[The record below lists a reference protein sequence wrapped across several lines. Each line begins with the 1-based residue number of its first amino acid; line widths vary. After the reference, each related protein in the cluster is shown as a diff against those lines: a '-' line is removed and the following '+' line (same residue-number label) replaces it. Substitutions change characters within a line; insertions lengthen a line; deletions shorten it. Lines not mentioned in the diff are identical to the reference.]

1 MAIVNIRELSRRTTA
16 VLTAVVT
23 TRRPAIIMRNGAPVA
38 AVVPID
44 TETFEDYVLATAPEY
59 VSGMAAVDREI
70 AAGTFTGRPLAEVEA
85 EIAGMADDLTLSGSA
100 PHCAASRLRRI
111 GLGEVTL
118 GGFRERDGDGISVFA
133 TRAPPSVSAERDTSS
148 RRVRARH
155 WLSTTSAG
163 TPSSSASDNVAQLR
177 ETSVIVG
184 LTGTSATSQTDS
196 PPVMMARSPGG
207 VSSITVTDRATL
219 STPRRRRRSRPGS
232 PTT

>member
-85 EIAGMADDLTLSGSA
+85 EIAGM
-100 PHCAASRLRRI
+100 
-111 GLGEVTL
+111 
-118 GGFRERDGDGISVFA
+118 A

>member
-85 EIAGMADDLTLSGSA
+85 EIAGMAD
-100 PHCAASRLRRI
+100 
-111 GLGEVTL
+111 E
-118 GGFRERDGDGISVFA
+118 
-133 TRAPPSVSAERDTSS
+133 AER
-148 RRVRARH
+148 RG
-155 WLSTTSAG
+155 LSSAG